1 MRKSLT
7 LAVIAASAAALS
19 GCGMN
24 RLAANAAGGVIAQGM
39 PAYLADP
46 DTETARQ
53 SLLAALKT
61 VEAAQLSSPRNT
73 VLLNTL
79 AQGYCG
85 YAFMFLEEENPPRA
99 SAMYARGAEFARK
112 ALAVTGAADAA
123 GQPDPGKA
131 TRSDVPAL
139 FWNSFCRAG
148 YLQLNLSDPDAL
160 ADISGVE
167 TAANRVAELN
177 PSFYYN
183 SVYTILGSLHA
194 ARPATLGGNLPKAK
208 AEFAQAFKGDGAK
221 LLANRYMYAKL
232 YAVQALDEEV
242 FETEL
247 KAVIAAK
254 NELPEQALANEAVK
268 AKAKTLLEKKNDLF

>member
-1 MRKSLT
+1 MPKSLT
-7 LAVIAASAAALS
+7 LAVLAAAAALS
-19 GCGMN
+19 GCSMN
-24 RLAANAAGGVIAQGM
+24 RLAANAAGGMIANGM

-53 SLLAALKT
+53 AMLASLKT

-73 VLLNTL
+73 AMLNTL

-85 YAFMFLEEENPPRA
+85 YAFMFLEDGSPARA

-112 ALAVTGAADAA
+112 SLAVTGAVDEN
-123 GQPDPGKA
+123 GQPAPAKA
-131 TRSDVPAL
+131 TRHDVPAL
-139 FWNSFCRAG
+139 FWNAFCRAG
-148 YLQLNLSDPDAL
+148 YLQLNLNDPDAL
-160 ADISGVE
+160 ADISGIE
-167 TAANRVAELN
+167 TAANRLAELD
-177 PSFYYN
+177 PSFYHN

-208 AEFAQAFKGDGAK
+208 AEFELAFKGDGAK

-232 YAVQALDEEV
+232 YAVQALDETV

-247 KAVIAAK
+247 NAIAASD

-268 AKAKTLLEKKNDLF
+268 IKAKTLLEKKNDLF